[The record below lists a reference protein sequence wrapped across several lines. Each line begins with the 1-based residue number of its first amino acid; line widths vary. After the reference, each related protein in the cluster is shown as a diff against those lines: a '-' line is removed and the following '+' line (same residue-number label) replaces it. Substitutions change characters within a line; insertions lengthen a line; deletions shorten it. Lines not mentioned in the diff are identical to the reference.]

1 MAQLPRRL
9 DHAWRVFGTGLSFVA
24 FGLGGLLLGVLV
36 MPVLLLMRDPVARRR
51 RARRVVQVAFASH
64 LRLMRG
70 LGVMTYE
77 IEGGERLQ
85 RDGLLVL
92 ANHPT
97 LIDVVCLI
105 SLLPNADC
113 VVKRAVACN
122 PFMRGPVRAAGYI
135 ANDDGAGLV
144 DDCVAAVR
152 AGGTLVIFP
161 EGTRSVPGQPPRLQR
176 GAANIAV
183 RGRLDITP
191 VRITCSPPTLT
202 KGQKWYRVPSR
213 RFHVRLQ
220 IGEDIPIAPFLAEDD
235 SPRGDALAARRV
247 TEHLSRYFDLS
258 GDPTV
263 QALEHE
269 IKELIISSLS
279 LEDITPEDIDPTAP
293 LFVEGLGLDSIDALE
308 LGLALQK
315 KYGVSLSA
323 DSEETRRH
331 FSSVRALGEFVAAR
345 QS

>member
-1 MAQLPRRL
+1 
-9 DHAWRVFGTGLSFVA
+9 
-24 FGLGGLLLGVLV
+24 
-36 MPVLLLMRDPVARRR
+36 
-51 RARRVVQVAFASH
+51 
-64 LRLMRG
+64 MRG

-97 LIDVVCLI
+97 IDVVCLI

-122 PFMRGPVRAAGYI
+122 PFMRGPVRAAGYL
-135 ANDDGAGLV
+135 NDDGAGLV
-144 DDCVAAVR
+144 DDCGRSARWAPWSSSRKAPAACR
-152 AGGTLVIFP
+152 GGHRGCSAGRQHRRTGP
-161 EGTRSVPGQPPRLQR
+161 HRRH
-176 GAANIAV
+176 
-183 RGRLDITP
+183 P

-235 SPRGDALAARRV
+235 SPRGMPWRPV
-247 TEHLSRYFDLS
+247 TSPSTFLVISTCLEVR
-258 GDPTV
+258 TV
-263 QALEHE
+263 QARAR
-269 IKELIISSLS
+269 
-279 LEDITPEDIDPTAP
+279 DQGIDHFLPFAGGHHAGGHRSDRAAVRRGP
-293 LFVEGLGLDSIDALE
+293 RLDSIDALE

-323 DSEETRRH
+323 DSEETSPFLQRARARR
-331 FSSVRALGEFVAAR
+331 VRRRPPVVTAPELP
-345 QS
+345 